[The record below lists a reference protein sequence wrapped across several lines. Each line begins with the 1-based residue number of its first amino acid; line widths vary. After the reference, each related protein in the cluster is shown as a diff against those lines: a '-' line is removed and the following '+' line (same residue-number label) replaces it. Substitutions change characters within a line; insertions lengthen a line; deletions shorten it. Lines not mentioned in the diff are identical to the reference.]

1 MKYLLVLSVVLI
13 GIWLW
18 RSTRPSDPKRN
29 QPLTKAVPEPLAMVP
44 CTLCSVHV
52 PSVDAIQGKNGSYC
66 SADHLHRAED

>member
-18 RSTRPSDPKRN
+18 RSSRQTETKRN
-29 QPLTKAVPEPLAMVP
+29 QQKPKAAPEPLAMVP

-66 SADHLHRAED
+66 SADHLHRAEH